1 MPARRVFK
9 RLSVSEPF
17 QQLRSRL
24 DQKDRDL
31 KLKGLPGSLTAFSIA
46 QASKSLSHPV
56 LVVCSDSD
64 RAENLRDDLEKI
76 LDDEHVGLFPGQNAS
91 PYDSRS
97 PHLDVVGLRVEA
109 LDLLTRGE
117 PGVIVTPL
125 EGL

>member
-24 DQKDRDL
+24 EQKDRDL
-31 KLKGLPGSLTAFSIA
+31 KLRGLPGSLTAFSIA

-76 LDDEHVGLFPGQNAS
+76 LDDEYNIDHKVGENARFR
-91 PYDSRS
+91 PA
-97 PHLDVVGLRVEA
+97 DVFAPDAE
-109 LDLLTRGE
+109 
-117 PGVIVTPL
+117 
-125 EGL
+125 EGSWCAVA